1 MGSFSLVHWIIVL
14 VVILL
19 LFGPRRLPD
28 LAKGVGEAIREF
40 KKAVNS
46 PDQKQLPSNQ
56 NTASH
61 QIQQRQGDGQAQD
74 PVRKDPP
81 TS

>member
-1 MGSFSLVHWIIVL
+1 MGSFSLIHWIIVL

-40 KKAVNS
+40 KKAINS
-46 PDQKQLPSNQ
+46 PESPAQKQV
-56 NTASH
+56 
-61 QIQQRQGDGQAQD
+61 GQKD
-74 PVRKDPP
+74 DDINKKDPP
-81 TS
+81 SSST